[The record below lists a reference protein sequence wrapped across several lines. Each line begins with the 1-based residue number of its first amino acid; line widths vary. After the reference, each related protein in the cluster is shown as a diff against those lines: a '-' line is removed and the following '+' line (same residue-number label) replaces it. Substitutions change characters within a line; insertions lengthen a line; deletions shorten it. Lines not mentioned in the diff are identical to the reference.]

1 MVLNMS
7 KVLQAKFFN
16 EFVDMVDLCCKLGW
30 NERNGGNMS
39 YRIKSEDVEMI
50 SSEFLYDK
58 SWNPI
63 GVTVKNLANEYFL
76 VTGSGRY
83 FRYTKSEPENSV
95 CIAQIDENGENYR
108 IVWGLKEGGRPTSEF
123 PTHLL
128 NHSVKMDITGGKH
141 RLVMHVHPVNT
152 IALTFVLPQNDKD
165 FTREIWDMMPE
176 CAVVFPRGIGILPLM
191 LTGSIDIAK
200 ATAEKFKYYD
210 VVVWSMHGI
219 FSSGEDFRSVFG
231 IIETVE
237 KAAEILVK
245 VISMGGKKVRPTPE
259 QIIEVCDEYNLDIN
273 KDLL

>member
-1 MVLNMS
+1 MA
-7 KVLQAKFFN
+7 KVLKAKFFN
-16 EFVDMVDLCCKLGW
+16 EFINMAALCCSLGW

-39 YRIKSEDVEMI
+39 YRIKKEDIDAIKTEL
-50 SSEFLYDK
+50 SFDK
-58 SWNPI
+58 QWTPI
-63 GVTVKNLANEYFL
+63 GVTVENLANECFL
-76 VTGSGRY
+76 VTGSGKY

-95 CIAQIDENGENYR
+95 CIAQIDEKGENYR
-108 IVWGLKEGGRPTSEF
+108 ILWGLKEGGRPTSEF

-152 IALTFVLPQNDKD
+152 IALTFVLPQNDRD

-200 ATAEKFKYYD
+200 ATAEKFKTYD

-245 VISMGGKKVRPTPE
+245 VISMGGKKIRPTSE
-259 QIIEVCDEYNLDIN
+259 QIVEVCDEYDLDIN
-273 KDLL
+273 KALL

>member
-1 MVLNMS
+1 MS
-7 KVLQAKFFN
+7 KVLNAKFFN
-16 EFVDMVDLCCKLGW
+16 EFIDMVDLCCALGW

-39 YRIKSEDVEMI
+39 YRIATEDIEAI
-50 SSEFLYDK
+50 KDEFTFEK
-58 SWNPI
+58 PWTSI
-63 GVTVKNLANEYFL
+63 GVTVANLASEYFL
-76 VTGSGRY
+76 VTGSGKY
-83 FRYTKSEPENSV
+83 FRYTKAEPEKSV
-95 CIAQIDENGENYR
+95 CIAQLDEKGENYR
-108 IVWGLKEGGRPTSEF
+108 IVWGLVEGGRPTSEF

-128 NHSVKMDITGGKH
+128 NHSVKFDITGGKH

-200 ATAEKFKYYD
+200 ATAEKFKEYD

-219 FSSGEDFRSVFG
+219 FSSGENFRDVFG

-245 VISMGGKKVRPTPE
+245 VISMGGKKVRPTAQE
-259 QIIEVCDEYNLDIN
+259 IIDVCEEYNLDIN
-273 KDLL
+273 KSLL

>member
-1 MVLNMS
+1 MS
-7 KVLQAKFFN
+7 KVLNANFFN
-16 EFVDMVDLCCKLGW
+16 EFIDMVDLCCSLGW

-39 YRIKSEDVEMI
+39 YRISDEDIEAIKSDF
-50 SSEFLYDK
+50 SYDK
-58 SWNPI
+58 PWTAI
-63 GVTVKNLANEYFL
+63 GVSVPNLANEYFL
-76 VTGSGRY
+76 VTGSGKY
-83 FRYTKSEPENSV
+83 FRYTKADPENCV
-95 CIAQIDENGENYR
+95 CIAEIDESGENYR
-108 IVWGLKEGGRPTSEF
+108 IVWGLASGGRPTSEF

-128 NHSVKMDITGGKH
+128 NHSVKKDITDGKH

-200 ATAEKFKYYD
+200 ATAEKFKTYD

-219 FSSGEDFRSVFG
+219 FSSGEDFKSVFG

-245 VISMGGKKVRPTPE
+245 VISMGGKKIRPTAA

-273 KDLL
+273 KSLL